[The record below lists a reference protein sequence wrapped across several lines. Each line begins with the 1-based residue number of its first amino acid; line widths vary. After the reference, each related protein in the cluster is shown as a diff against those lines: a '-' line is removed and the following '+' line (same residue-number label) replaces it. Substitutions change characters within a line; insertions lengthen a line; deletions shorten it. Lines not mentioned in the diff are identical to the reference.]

1 MLSKFPFTIFSHNLN
16 VPTFPLFRKG
26 RAKPASIEIV
36 ISEFLNVSN
45 SSAKIKKGS

>member
-1 MLSKFPFTIFSHNLN
+1 LN

-26 RAKPASIEIV
+26 RAKPASIEIL
-36 ISEFLNVSN
+36 IRGIFNVSN